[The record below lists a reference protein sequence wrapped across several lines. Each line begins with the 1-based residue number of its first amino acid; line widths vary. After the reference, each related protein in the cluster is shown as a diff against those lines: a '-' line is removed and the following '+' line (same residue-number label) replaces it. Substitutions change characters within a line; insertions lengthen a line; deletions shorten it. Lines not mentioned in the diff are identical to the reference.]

1 MNKSQAAEMDGLVA
15 SLLESYGEHAVICNI
30 DSDNHLNRELII
42 KICET
47 VRRILFPGYF
57 EDKRLKG
64 ATIRYHVG
72 ELLEDVE
79 YELTKQV
86 EKALKYAKEETE
98 EEENRRKAEEIVQKF
113 LRRLPALRDVLAK
126 DVQAAYDGDP
136 AAYNTD
142 EVIFSYPGVFAITV
156 NRIAHELHILGV
168 PMIPRI
174 MTEYAHNLTG
184 IDIHPGAVIGEYFF
198 IDHGT
203 GVVVGETTVIGKNVK
218 IYQGV
223 TLGALSTRGGQSL
236 RNAKRHPTL
245 KDNVTVYSGASILG
259 GETVIGE
266 GAVIGSNAFITSSV
280 PDHTRVSIKN
290 PELQFKVRGSVQ
302 TQELGQE
309 GFFNRKE
316 RD

>member
-1 MNKSQAAEMDGLVA
+1 MNNLQAAQMEALVD
-15 SLLESYGEHAVICNI
+15 SLLDSYREHSVISNI
-30 DSDNHLNRELII
+30 DSDNRLNREMII
-42 KICET
+42 KICEM
-47 VRRILFPGYF
+47 VRQILFPGYF
-57 EDKRLKG
+57 EYKKLKS
-64 ATIRYHVG
+64 ATVRYHVG
-72 ELLEDVE
+72 ELLENIE

-86 EKALKYAKEETE
+86 AKALECAGEKTE
-98 EEENRRKAEEIVQKF
+98 EKCRCRAGEIVQQF
-113 LRRLPALRDVLAK
+113 LRRLPWLRGMLAK

-136 AAYNTD
+136 AAFNTD
-142 EVIFSYPGVFAITV
+142 EVIFSYPGVFAISV

-174 MTEYAHNLTG
+174 MTEHAHNLTG
-184 IDIHPGAVIGEYFF
+184 IDIHPGATIGEYFF

-218 IYQGV
+218 LYQGV

-236 RNAKRHPTL
+236 RGAKRHPTL
-245 KDNVTVYSGASILG
+245 MDNVTVYSGASILG
-259 GETVIGE
+259 GETIIGE

-280 PDHTRVSIKN
+280 PEHTRVSIKN

-316 RD
+316 KD